1 LGVLLAL
8 SADHRRIRG
17 EDCPEAGL
25 RDNRRP
31 IPGEMSVMLGAF
43 SEDDTIV
50 REYSPGRLVGA
61 RLVGRE
67 R

>member
-1 LGVLLAL
+1 
-8 SADHRRIRG
+8 
-17 EDCPEAGL
+17 
-25 RDNRRP
+25 
-31 IPGEMSVMLGAF
+31 MSVMLGAF